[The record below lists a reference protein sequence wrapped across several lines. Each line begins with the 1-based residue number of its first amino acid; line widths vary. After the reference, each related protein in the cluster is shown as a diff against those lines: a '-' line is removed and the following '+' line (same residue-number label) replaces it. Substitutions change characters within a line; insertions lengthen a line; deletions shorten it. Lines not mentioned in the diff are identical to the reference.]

1 MALAIRN
8 TEDGKELSFLR
19 LFSTHAF
26 LPTAEYRCKGH
37 GTFNAPSTTQQK
49 SGIGHDCE
57 VLVHD
62 HFLSD
67 VEHMLKVPHAVIYG
81 SGRPFKRTM

>member
-1 MALAIRN
+1 MQGLAPTMHLQLLSKRV
-8 TEDGKELSFLR
+8 ELVR
-19 LFSTHAF
+19 KVGARFS
-26 LPTAEYRCKGH
+26 
-37 GTFNAPSTTQQK
+37 TFNAPSTTQQK

-81 SGRPFKRTM
+81 SGRPFKRAM